1 MDKLNALAAIA
12 LDLTAEMS
20 AEDRYDRLLGAL
32 RRAIPY
38 DAATLLR
45 VEKNKLIPLASRGLT
60 PDALGRV
67 YERKEHPRLDIIC
80 GSKEPVLFSKDS
92 HLPDPFDGM
101 LIMDP
106 KGLQHIHACLGC
118 PLYVKEKLVGILTA
132 DSLDVGAFDR
142 LPKKY
147 LETVALMAG
156 AQMQMADLL
165 KALEQQA
172 ERQGQIASDLM
183 QDVSLQRG
191 WDILGQSPAIKK
203 LRKDI
208 ELVAKSDFTILVL
221 GETGTGKELVAR
233 AIHRYSNRR
242 DRAMLYLN
250 CAALPDSLAESE
262 LFGHVKGSFTGANH
276 DRAGKFEL
284 ADEGTLFLDEI
295 GELSLEIQA
304 KILRV
309 IQEGEIQRIGSE
321 KMLHADVRVLA
332 ATNRNLEAEVSTGKF
347 RADLYHRLN
356 VYPITVP
363 PLRERKEDIGILA
376 GFFID
381 RVQRRLG
388 LQETRIN
395 EEALRLLSRYD
406 WPGNVRELEN
416 IISRA
421 VLKASQQHQPDEFI
435 QIKPEHLAG
444 DLGAAMYVHPAQ
456 TSNSAKTI
464 QGKISIREEVKLFQ
478 IKLIQA
484 ALEKNNG
491 NWSAAARSLDT
502 NRSNLHN
509 LATRL
514 GIRKTN
520 RKS

>member
-1 MDKLNALAAIA
+1 
-12 LDLTAEMS
+12 
-20 AEDRYDRLLGAL
+20 
-32 RRAIPY
+32 
-38 DAATLLR
+38 
-45 VEKNKLIPLASRGLT
+45 
-60 PDALGRV
+60 
-67 YERKEHPRLDIIC
+67 
-80 GSKEPVLFSKDS
+80 
-92 HLPDPFDGM
+92 
-101 LIMDP
+101 
-106 KGLQHIHACLGC
+106 
-118 PLYVKEKLVGILTA
+118 
-132 DSLDVGAFDR
+132 
-142 LPKKY
+142 
-147 LETVALMAG
+147 
-156 AQMQMADLL
+156 
-165 KALEQQA
+165 
-172 ERQGQIASDLM
+172 M
-183 QDVSLQRG
+183 QDVSLQKG
-191 WDILGQSPAIKK
+191 WDILGKSPAITK

-233 AIHRYSNRR
+233 AIHRHSNRR
-242 DRAMLYLN
+242 DKAMLYLN

-262 LFGHVKGSFTGANH
+262 LFGHVKGSFTGANQ

-295 GELSLEIQA
+295 GELSVEIQA

-321 KMLHADVRVLA
+321 RMLHADVRLLA
-332 ATNRNLEAEVSTGKF
+332 ATNRNLEAEVSAGKF

-388 LQETRIN
+388 LQEIRIR
-395 EEALRLLSRYD
+395 EDALRLLSRYD

-421 VLKASQQHQPDEFI
+421 VLKASQLLQPAEFI
-435 QIKPEHLAG
+435 QIGPDHLAG
-444 DLGAAMYVHPAQ
+444 DLGAAMYVHPAPD
-456 TSNSAKTI
+456 SSLKSAA
-464 QGKISIREEVKLFQ
+464 QGKVSLREEVRLFQ
-478 IKLIQA
+478 IRLIQA

-514 GIRKTN
+514 GIRK
-520 RKS
+520 KSR